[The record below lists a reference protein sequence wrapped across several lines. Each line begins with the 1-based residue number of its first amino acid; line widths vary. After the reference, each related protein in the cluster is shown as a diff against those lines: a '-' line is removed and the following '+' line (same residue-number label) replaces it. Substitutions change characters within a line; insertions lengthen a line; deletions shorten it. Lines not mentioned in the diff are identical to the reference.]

1 MTEYSRRA
9 LLTGACA
16 VLLLGNAQAP
26 AVANPA
32 VKKLPGEKLSVRLR
46 DLTALATVGGA
57 ARIGSIKGVP
67 VGIARTATNKYV
79 ALDLRCPHQGATVDR
94 TEQGWLCNVHLS
106 EFESD
111 GDLQLGPATTG
122 LKKIAIKVSRGVAVV
137 G

>member
-1 MTEYSRRA
+1 MTELSRRA
-9 LLTGACA
+9 LLSGACA
-16 VLLLGNAQAP
+16 VLLLGSAQAS

-32 VKKLPGEKLSVRLR
+32 IKKLRGGKLSVRLK
-46 DLTALATVGGA
+46 DLAALATVGGA
-57 ARIGSIKGVP
+57 ARIGSIKGIP

-111 GDLQLGPATTG
+111 GDLLLGPATRG
-122 LKKIAIKVSRGVAVV
+122 LKKIAIKVSRGVAVI

>member
-1 MTEYSRRA
+1 MTEFSRRA

-16 VLLLGNAQAP
+16 LLLAGSSQTP

-32 VKKLPGEKLSVRLR
+32 IKKLRGGKLSVRLK
-46 DLTALATVGGA
+46 DLPALATVGGA
-57 ARIGSIKGVP
+57 VRIGSIKGAP
-67 VGIARTATNKYV
+67 VAIARIENNKYV

-111 GDLQLGPATTG
+111 GDLLLGPATTG

>member
-1 MTEYSRRA
+1 M
-9 LLTGACA
+9 
-16 VLLLGNAQAP
+16 GNSQTP

-32 VKKLPGEKLSVRLR
+32 IKKLPGGKLSVKLK
-46 DLTALATVGGA
+46 DLSALATVGGA
-57 ARIGSIKGVP
+57 ARVGSIKGIP
-67 VGIARTATNKYV
+67 VGIARTGTNKYV

-122 LKKIAIKVSRGVAVV
+122 LKKIPIKVSRGVAVV

>member
-1 MTEYSRRA
+1 MTELSRRA

-16 VLLLGNAQAP
+16 LLLAGGSQTS

-32 VKKLPGEKLSVRLR
+32 IKKLRGGKLSVRLK
-46 DLTALATVGGA
+46 DLPALATVGGA
-57 ARIGSIKGVP
+57 VRIGSIKGAP
-67 VGIARTATNKYV
+67 VAIARIENNKYV

-111 GDLQLGPATTG
+111 GDLLLGPATTG

>member
-1 MTEYSRRA
+1 MTEFSRRA

-16 VLLLGNAQAP
+16 ILIAGNSQVP

-32 VKKLPGEKLSVRLR
+32 IKKLPGGKLSVKLK
-46 DLTALATVGGA
+46 DLPALANVGGA
-57 ARIGSIKGVP
+57 VRIGSIKGIP
-67 VGIARTATNKYV
+67 VGIARTANNKYV

-94 TEQGWLCNVHLS
+94 SENGWLCNVHLS

-122 LKKIAIKVSRGVAVV
+122 LKKIGIKVSRGVAVV

>member
-1 MTEYSRRA
+1 MTEFSRRA
-9 LLTGACA
+9 LLSGACA
-16 VLLLGNAQAP
+16 VLLMGNSQAP

-32 VKKLPGEKLSVRLR
+32 IKKLPGGKLSVKLK

-57 ARIGSIKGVP
+57 ARIGSIKGIP
-67 VGIARTATNKYV
+67 VGIARTGTNKYI

>member
-1 MTEYSRRA
+1 MTEFSRRA

-16 VLLLGNAQAP
+16 VLLLGSAQAP

-32 VKKLPGEKLSVRLR
+32 IKKLRGGKLSVRLK
-46 DLTALATVGGA
+46 DLPALATVGGA
-57 ARIGSIKGVP
+57 VRIGSIKGVP
-67 VGIARTATNKYV
+67 VAITRIENNKYV

>member
-1 MTEYSRRA
+1 MTDFSRRA

-16 VLLLGNAQAP
+16 LLLIGNSQAP

-32 VKKLPGEKLSVRLR
+32 IKKLPGGKLSVKLK
-46 DLTALATVGGA
+46 DLSALATVGGA
-57 ARIGSIKGVP
+57 VRIGSVKGIP
-67 VGIARTATNKYV
+67 VGIARTGTNKYV

-94 TEQGWLCNVHLS
+94 SEKGWLCNVHLS
-106 EFESD
+106 EFESN

-122 LKKIAIKVSRGVAVV
+122 LKKIGIKVSRGVAVV

>member
-1 MTEYSRRA
+1 MAELSRRA
-9 LLTGACA
+9 LLSGACA
-16 VLLLGNAQAP
+16 VLLMGNSQTP

-32 VKKLPGEKLSVRLR
+32 IKKLHGGKLSVKLK

-57 ARIGSIKGVP
+57 ARIGSIKGIP
-67 VGIARTATNKYV
+67 VGIARTGTNKYV

>member
-1 MTEYSRRA
+1 MTDFSRRV

-16 VLLLGNAQAP
+16 ILIAGNSQVP

-32 VKKLPGEKLSVRLR
+32 IKKLPGGKLSVKLK
-46 DLTALATVGGA
+46 DLPALATVGGA

-67 VGIARTATNKYV
+67 VGIARTANNKYV

-122 LKKIAIKVSRGVAVV
+122 LKKITIKVSRGVAVV

>member
-1 MTEYSRRA
+1 MTEFSRRA
-9 LLTGACA
+9 LLSGACA
-16 VLLLGNAQAP
+16 VLLMGNSQSP

-32 VKKLPGEKLSVRLR
+32 IKKLPGGKLSVKLK

-57 ARIGSIKGVP
+57 ARIGSIKGIP
-67 VGIARTATNKYV
+67 VGIARTGTNKYV

>member
-1 MTEYSRRA
+1 MTEFSRRA
-9 LLTGACA
+9 LLSGACA
-16 VLLLGNAQAP
+16 VLLMGNSQAT
-26 AVANPA
+26 AVANTA
-32 VKKLPGEKLSVRLR
+32 IKKLPGGKLSVKLK

-57 ARIGSIKGVP
+57 ARIGSIKGIP
-67 VGIARTATNKYV
+67 VGIARTETNKYI

-122 LKKIAIKVSRGVAVV
+122 LKKIAIRVSRGVAVV

>member
-1 MTEYSRRA
+1 VTFQTSFNQQGSSA
-9 LLTGACA
+9 G
-16 VLLLGNAQAP
+16 G
-26 AVANPA
+26 
-32 VKKLPGEKLSVRLR
+32 KLSVRLR

-57 ARIGSIKGVP
+57 ARIGSIKGIP

-137 G
+137 S